1 MTPATAAA
9 TPMATAAALAAARM
23 VPLALVATPLTGR
36 AWPARLV
43 VAALLVV
50 GATPIVLMHPPVVTR
65 WTLEPLVGLALGLV
79 AALPF
84 AAAEAAGA
92 LVDASV
98 QPWRARAQTDR
109 QPLADAYALLALA
122 LFAALGGPAATLR
135 AALGSYVEW
144 PLGAAPSQAELLSI
158 GARLVTTAAELAA
171 PALAALLLADL
182 ALALVAR
189 AQPALARAVDVAP
202 LRMLAAL
209 LVLAGGVYATA
220 RALGPSLQTAA
231 ALSRPR

>member
-1 MTPATAAA
+1 MTTGTAAA
-9 TPMATAAALAAARM
+9 FAAARM

-43 VAALLVV
+43 VAALLVA
-50 GATPIVLMHPPVVTR
+50 GTTPIVLQRSPMTG
-65 WTLEPLVGLALGLV
+65 WTTEPLVGLALGLV

-92 LVDASV
+92 LIDAGI
-98 QPWRARAQTDR
+98 QPWRARASTR
-109 QPLADAYALLALA
+109 PGPLADAYALLALA
-122 LFAALGGPAATLR
+122 LFAALDGPAATLR
-135 AALGSYVEW
+135 AALGSYVAW
-144 PLGAAPSQAELLSI
+144 PSGARPTDAELLAV
-158 GARLVTTAAELAA
+158 GARLVATAAELAA

-189 AQPALARAVDVAP
+189 AQPALARAVDAAP
-202 LRMLAAL
+202 LRTLAAL

-220 RALGPSLQTAA
+220 RALGPSLEAA
-231 ALSRPR
+231 ATLPRLR